1 LWRARLVM
9 ARARFFAKGA
19 ITMSLSETN
28 TSLADAF
35 DWGELIDAYTDGDA
49 LRDGLLIDV
58 SGLQIKVGGMLVN
71 RVTQAVWQQECHA
84 HKDRLLDRLVNHW
97 LPTARTDQD
106 WLILA
111 DSKLWLIP
119 NETGG
124 YTLLYPSDY

>member
-1 LWRARLVM
+1 
-9 ARARFFAKGA
+9 
-19 ITMSLSETN
+19 MSYSETN
-28 TSLADAF
+28 TTSLADAF

-49 LRDGLLIDV
+49 LRDGVLLDI
-58 SGLQIKVGGMLVN
+58 SGLQIKVGGRLIN

-84 HKDRLLDRLVNHW
+84 QKDVLQDRLVNHW
-97 LPTARTDQD
+97 LPTARADQD

>member
-1 LWRARLVM
+1 M
-9 ARARFFAKGA
+9 A
-19 ITMSLSETN
+19 TTN
-28 TSLADAF
+28 TTLVAE
-35 DWGELIDAYTDGDA
+35 WGELIDCYTDADA
-49 LRDGLLIDV
+49 LRDGILIDV
-58 SGLQIKVGGMLVN
+58 SALRITVGGMLIN

-84 HKDRLLDRLVNHW
+84 QKDVLQDRLVNHW